1 MDIRQLE
8 YFVAVVETANFTRA
22 AERVHISQ
30 SGVSAQIR
38 QLERE
43 LGQPLLDRSGK
54 TVRLTDAGSV
64 VLPHARA
71 ALASVAGIRE
81 AVDEL
86 AGLVH
91 GHVSVGMVTACG
103 VTVLFDQ
110 LAEFHQLHPGIDV
123 TLTEDTSDRL
133 VDDVLSGQ
141 LDLALAGLAGDV
153 PAGIASTVIADEPLV
168 AAVATDDPWATRT
181 TVPLAALQ
189 ERALVC
195 LPQGTGVRTAFDDA
209 CRAGGLQPRVA
220 LEASAPDAVA
230 GLALRGLGVAILS
243 ESMATAHASE
253 LHSVDHHGTAV
264 ALPARA
270 DLEGRRARDPG
281 DARPR
286 RARAAA
292 VRVTDLSP
300 GASERRGG
308 RRGRAGPPG

>member
-43 LGQPLLDRSGK
+43 LGQPLLDRSAK

-71 ALASVAGIRE
+71 ALASVAGIRQ

-103 VTVLFDQ
+103 VTMLFDQ
-110 LAEFHQLHPGIDV
+110 LAEFHRLHPGIDV

-133 VDDVLSGQ
+133 VDDVMNGQ

-153 PAGIASTVIADEPLV
+153 PAGIESKVIADEPLV
-168 AAVATDDPWATRT
+168 AAVAMDDPWATRA

-189 ERALVC
+189 DRALVC
-195 LPQGTGVRTAFDDA
+195 LPRGTGVRTAFDDA

-243 ESMATAHASE
+243 ESMARAHPSELRALTITTPRLRSRLELIWKADALATPATLALVAHAQQRF
-253 LHSVDHHGTAV
+253 A
-264 ALPARA
+264 
-270 DLEGRRARDPG
+270 
-281 DARPR
+281 
-286 RARAAA
+286 
-292 VRVTDLSP
+292 
-300 GASERRGG
+300 
-308 RRGRAGPPG
+308 

>member
-1 MDIRQLE
+1 MPSSARSHQKSNSWLTWSLESVVMDVRQLE
-8 YFVAVVETANFTRA
+8 YFVAVVETASFTRA

-71 ALASVAGIRE
+71 AIASVAGVRE

-103 VTVLFDQ
+103 VTLLFDQ
-110 LAEFHQLHPGIDV
+110 LAEFHRLHPGIDV
-123 TLTEDTSDRL
+123 TLSEDTSDRL
-133 VDDVLSGQ
+133 VDDVLSGR
-141 LDLALAGLAGDV
+141 LDLALAGLAGEAPV
-153 PAGIASTVIADEPLV
+153 GLESKVVADEPLV
-168 AAVATDDPWATRT
+168 AAVATDDSWSKRRT
-181 TVPLAALQ
+181 VSLAALQ

-195 LPQGTGVRTAFDDA
+195 LPCGTGVRTAFDDA
-209 CRAGGLQPRVA
+209 CRAAGLQPRVA

-243 ESMATAHASE
+243 ESMVKAHEPDLHALAITDPALRSRLELIWKPDALATPAS
-253 LHSVDHHGTAV
+253 V
-264 ALPARA
+264 AL
-270 DLEGRRARDPG
+270 
-281 DARPR
+281 
-286 RARAAA
+286 
-292 VRVTDLSP
+292 VTHAQQRF
-300 GASERRGG
+300 G
-308 RRGRAGPPG
+308 

>member
-1 MDIRQLE
+1 MDIKQLE

-43 LGQPLLDRSGK
+43 LGQPLLDRSGR
-54 TVRLTDAGSV
+54 TVRLTDTGSV

-71 ALASVAGIRE
+71 AIASVSGIRQ

-86 AGLVH
+86 TGLVH

-103 VTVLFDQ
+103 VSLLFDQ

-133 VDDVLSGQ
+133 IDDVLSGQ
-141 LDLALAGLAGDV
+141 LDLALAGVAGAT
-153 PAGIASTVIADEPLV
+153 PAGIESKVIADEPLV
-168 AAVATDDPWATRT
+168 AAVAMSDPWVARK
-181 TVPLAALQ
+181 TVSLAALQ

-195 LPQGTGVRTAFDDA
+195 LPRGTGVRTAFDNA

-220 LEASAPDAVA
+220 LEASAPEAVA

-243 ESMATAHASE
+243 ESMTRAHESE
-253 LHSVDHHGTAV
+253 LHTLTIKEPPLRSRLELIWKAD
-264 ALPARA
+264 ALASPARMA
-270 DLEGRRARDPG
+270 LVAHAQQRFG
-281 DARPR
+281 
-286 RARAAA
+286 
-292 VRVTDLSP
+292 
-300 GASERRGG
+300 
-308 RRGRAGPPG
+308 